1 MFCGEEFHVFC
12 AWQCNR
18 KTFTPVTFWK
28 MALIQIVLKSYLS
41 THFKHVDWNGEKGIQ
56 LPAENGAFSQVKE
69 ANVAVF
75 NAIKG

>member
-1 MFCGEEFHVFC
+1 
-12 AWQCNR
+12 
-18 KTFTPVTFWK
+18 

-56 LPAENGAFSQVKE
+56 LPAENGAFSQVQE
-69 ANVAVF
+69 ANVTVC